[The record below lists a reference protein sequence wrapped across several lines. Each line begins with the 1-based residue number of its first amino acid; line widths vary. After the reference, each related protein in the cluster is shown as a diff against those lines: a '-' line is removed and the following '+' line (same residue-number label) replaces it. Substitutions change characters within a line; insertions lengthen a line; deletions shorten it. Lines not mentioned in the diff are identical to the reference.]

1 MVGGGKGEAS
11 HDVIDVQF
19 FSVGCEDQV
28 VAVLTYVNGFGDELI
43 LCDGGHIEV
52 PTYLPGQI
60 ACRTGGRRGRRWR
73 VAGCVCRIRRFCRG
87 R

>member
-43 LCDGGHIEV
+43 FRDGDHTEV
-52 PTYLPGQI
+52 SVGDGPCLIPTG
-60 ACRTGGRRGRRWR
+60 AGSRHRGM
-73 VAGCVCRIRRFCRG
+73 V
-87 R
+87 

>member
-1 MVGGGKGEAS
+1 MVGRGKGKTP

-19 FSVGCEDQV
+19 FSVGCEEQA
-28 VAVLTYVNGFGDELI
+28 VAVLTDVNGFGDEL
-43 LCDGGHIEV
+43 LYHEV
-52 PTYLPGQI
+52 HVMLLPMQI
-60 ACRTGGRRGRRWR
+60 ACRTGGRISRHWR

>member
-43 LCDGGHIEV
+43 FRDSDHIEV
-52 PTYLPGQI
+52 SVGDGPLLNSY
-60 ACRTGGRRGRRWR
+60 RGRPCAP
-73 VAGCVCRIRRFCRG
+73 V
-87 R
+87 

>member
-1 MVGGGKGEAS
+1 MVGRGKGEAA

-19 FSVGCEDQV
+19 FSVGKEDQA

-43 LCDGGHIEV
+43 LCDGGHV
-52 PTYLPGQI
+52 TLLPTQI
-60 ACRTGGRRGRRWR
+60 ACRTGGRISRHWR